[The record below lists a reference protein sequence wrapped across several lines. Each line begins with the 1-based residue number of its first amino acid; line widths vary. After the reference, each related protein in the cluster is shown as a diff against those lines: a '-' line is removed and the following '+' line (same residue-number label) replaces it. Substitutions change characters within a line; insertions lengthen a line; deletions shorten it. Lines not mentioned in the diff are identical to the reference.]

1 MSHFHAVVWVDHSQA
16 KIFHVGSSGTDGVI
30 LHPHSAE
37 KHIHHKANSIGSGH
51 AHETKEFME
60 NVATAIA
67 DAGEILIIGPAA
79 AKNELA
85 KYLRTS
91 HPAIGQ
97 RIVGVEPADHPS
109 DREIVALA
117 RRHFKLGAPRSISS
131 PEAAS

>member
-16 KIFHVGSSGTDGVI
+16 KIFQVGLSGTDGVI

-51 AHETKEFME
+51 AHETKQFLED
-60 NVATAIA
+60 VTKAIG
-67 DAGEILIIGPAA
+67 DAGEILIIGPAG

-85 KYLRTS
+85 KHIRTS
-91 HPAIGQ
+91 HPAMGQ
-97 RIVGVEPADHPS
+97 RIVGVEPADHPT

-117 RRHFKLGAPRSISS
+117 RQHFKLGAPRSISS
-131 PEAAS
+131 PGAAL

>member
-51 AHETKEFME
+51 AHEGKQFME
-60 NVATAIA
+60 SVTEAIT
-67 DAGEILIIGPAA
+67 DAGEILIVGPAG

-97 RIVGVEPADHPS
+97 RIVGVEPADHLS

-117 RRHFKLGAPRSISS
+117 RQHFKLGAPRSVSS
-131 PEAAS
+131 PGAAH